1 MKYTE
6 IVYVAEEIF
15 IKTIR
20 WNKLGKNKLGNKQ
33 KNYFKNVIIKKKM
46 AK

>member
-1 MKYTE
+1 MEYTL

-20 WNKLGKNKLGNKQ
+20 WNKLGKKQ
-33 KNYFKNVIIKKKM
+33 KKNNFKNVIIKKKM